1 MKIAIGQIGTD
12 ADKTANFAL
21 VAQAVITAA
30 MNHARLIL
38 FPEATMR
45 AFGTGRLDEIA
56 EPLDGP
62 FVSAL
67 AGLAKNYNIA
77 IVVGWYVPTSRPACG
92 ERKNHQSCVQHHRC
106 DLSRRHGR
114 PLRQDPH
121 L

>member
-45 AFGTGRLDEIA
+45 AFGTGRLDQIA

-77 IVVGWYVPTSRPACG
+77 IVTTRSEERRVGKECRSRWSPY
-92 ERKNHQSCVQHHRC
+92 H
-106 DLSRRHGR
+106 
-114 PLRQDPH
+114 
-121 L
+121 